1 MKGKPE
7 NNQLMIFFLIAY
19 GITFAMG
26 FFMWYGAAYHMDLN
40 VFPNA
45 QMMYP
50 AAGVMLGFLLIR
62 KKDADL
68 PKWFFRFFL
77 LVTAIMIAIAV
88 LSILLPNELSIV
100 SGTAVSTWNLASQY
114 VLIGGSLIGW
124 ILFLAAGKARREA
137 YGLRWK
143 AGKISIICIALFIAL
158 FVLRLVVSCAIS
170 GQLSFLAMVCKS
182 PYIWIN
188 LSVLAINFFLVYIA
202 FLGEEYGWRYYLQ
215 PLLQKKFGLRTGVI
229 ILGVLWGI
237 WHFPLDFLY
246 YSTETGLAM
255 AAAQLVTCIPLA
267 VFFAWAYMKTQN
279 IWVPVILHFLNNN
292 LSAILSGGSMDA
304 FQNQSVAWGE
314 LLPVV
319 LINGIVFGGFLFA
332 KPFRRR

>member
-1 MKGKPE
+1 
-7 NNQLMIFFLIAY
+7 MIFFLIAY

-50 AAGVMLGFLLIR
+50 AAGVMLGFLLFR

-77 LVTAIMIAIAV
+77 LVTAILIVIAV
-88 LSILLPNELSIV
+88 LSIFLPNELAIV
-100 SGTAVSTWNLASQY
+100 SGTAVSVWNLASQY
-114 VLIGGSLIGW
+114 VFIGGSLTGW
-124 ILFLAAGKARREA
+124 ILFLAAGKKRREA
-137 YGLRWK
+137 YGLAWK
-143 AGKISIICIALFIAL
+143 SGKASIVCIALFIAL
-158 FVLRLVVSCAIS
+158 FALRLVVSCSIS
-170 GQLSFLAMVCKS
+170 GYLPLIATVCTNPNTWISLSA
-182 PYIWIN
+182 
-188 LSVLAINFFLVYIA
+188 LAINFFLVYIA

-215 PLLQKKFGLRTGVI
+215 PLLQKKYGLQKGVI
-229 ILGVLWGI
+229 VLGVLWGI
-237 WHFPLDFLY
+237 WHLPLDFFY
-246 YSTETGLAM
+246 YSTDTDLAM

-267 VFFAWAYMKTQN
+267 IFFAWAYMKTQN

-304 FQNQSVAWGE
+304 FQNQSVAWRE
-314 LLPVV
+314 LLPVI
-319 LINGIVFGGFLFA
+319 LINGIVFGGFLFT